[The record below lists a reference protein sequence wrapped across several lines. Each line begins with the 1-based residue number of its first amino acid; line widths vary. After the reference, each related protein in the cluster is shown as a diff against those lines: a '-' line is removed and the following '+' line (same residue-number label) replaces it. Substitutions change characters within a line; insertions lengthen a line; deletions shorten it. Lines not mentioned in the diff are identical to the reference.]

1 MKLADQVSNYLVLVE
16 EKYTQIMAQLGGTIF
31 FETKGGL
38 KISLYENLTVNL
50 TF

>member
-16 EKYTQIMAQLGGTIF
+16 EKYTQIIAQLCGTIF